1 MQKKCLKFPRV
12 NNYIKYD
19 PLSELC
25 NMDLIFWFIS
35 SFLFKVFY
43 IKSCRNNKSII
54 NEDTFFFVILVSREV
69 LGMGDYAA

>member
-1 MQKKCLKFPRV
+1 MQKKCLMFPRV

-25 NMDLIFWFIS
+25 NMDLFFWFIS

-43 IKSCRNNKSII
+43 IKCRNNKSII